1 MTSSLCGRVITSWQ
15 RQRSYSLGVSVQQS
29 YFLLLSPATL
39 SLFGL
44 LMALATCCI
53 DDLGLVGIHMVYIGH
68 TLLHFIYLDSTHS
81 DFALIQVYN

>member
-53 DDLGLVGIHMVYIGH
+53 DDLGLVGIHMVYIRH
-68 TLLHFIYLDSTHS
+68 TLHFIYLDSTHS